1 MKDNPQFNSIYV
13 EFKPLAIMIAKR
25 FCRTSR
31 VPYEELESQ
40 LSEEIWIAYVKFKK
54 SKGASLSTWMNTRLR
69 DRAKRVVSRNEGKHY
84 ARTICVTDYGESDR
98 NSSQCDPNART
109 FEVIDGNCNV
119 EEEALVYADKKEVDQ
134 RELIDFL
141 VSDPSQVDRDT
152 TRIVSQFYKYS
163 SIAALAKA
171 LGMHHE
177 VVKRKLRKLSRRY
190 DANRF
195 GDINEYLAV

>member
-1 MKDNPQFNSIYV
+1 MKDSPQFNSVYL
-13 EFKPLAIMIAKR
+13 EFKPLAEMIAKR

-40 LSEEIWIAYVKFKK
+40 LSEEIWIAYLKFKE

-84 ARTICVTDYGESDR
+84 ARMICITDYGEGDQK
-98 NSSQCDPNART
+98 SSHDESNART
-109 FEVIDGNCNV
+109 FEVVDGNCNV
-119 EEEALVYADKKEVDQ
+119 EKEALLFADKKEADQ

-141 VSDPSQVDRDT
+141 VNDPSQVDHDT

-177 VVKRKLRKLSRRY
+177 VVKRKLRRLSGRY